1 MTVDPTVLAQWYHY
15 EEIAM
20 HFNTLI
26 MQFRLQL
33 LGGAGLIGTL
43 ASYLIGGK
51 VKNVA
56 QRHWL
61 RFLVSGGLF
70 VLIFAAALLDVFY
83 YDYLLRG
90 AVQALLDFEKLHP
103 EIQMSTTIENTVGW
117 GKYIADLSYVLVLGT
132 LFLFTCWSWIQYRRE
147 RARLLA
153 RRNRSRRQ
161 TQGVPAEAG
170 MA

>member
-51 VKNVA
+51 VKGVA
-56 QRHWL
+56 QQHRL
-61 RFLVSGGLF
+61 GFYVSGGLF
-70 VLIFAAALLDVFY
+70 VLIFAAALLDIFY

-117 GKYIADLSYVLVLGT
+117 GKYIADVSYVLVLGA
-132 LFLFTCWSWIQYRRE
+132 LGAFTWWSWRKYR
-147 RARLLA
+147 AH
-153 RRNRSRRQ
+153 
-161 TQGVPAEAG
+161 
-170 MA
+170 M